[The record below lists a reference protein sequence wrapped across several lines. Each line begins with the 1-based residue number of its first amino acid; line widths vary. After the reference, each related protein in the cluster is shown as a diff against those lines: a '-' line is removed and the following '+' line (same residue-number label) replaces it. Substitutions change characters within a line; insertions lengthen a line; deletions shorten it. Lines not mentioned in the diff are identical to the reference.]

1 MFGGILLILLGIALL
16 IRGYNGSLAKL
27 VTG

>member
-1 MFGGILLILLGIALL
+1 MFSAILLVLVGVAVL